1 MCALVQDKLWYIWC
15 VLWYKTNCGIP
26 GVCFGTRQT
35 VVYLVCAL
43 VQDKLWYT
51 WCVLWY
57 KTNCGI
63 YTWCV
68 LWYKLSEDFSVGES
82 LLCPPSGEEG
92 EELALP
98 EMKLQSATMMLELG
112 SVYHGPPVRV

>member
-1 MCALVQDKLWYIWC
+1 M
-15 VLWYKTNCGIP
+15 
-26 GVCFGTRQT
+26 
-35 VVYLVCAL
+35 
-43 VQDKLWYT
+43 
-51 WCVLWY
+51 LWY

-68 LWYKLSEDFSVGES
+68 FRYKLSEDFSVGES